1 MIKGESV
8 ESLPTPPWEWQQADL
23 QALIDNEIAE
33 DLHTEYKESRL
44 LAREPQ
50 STKDACVGTLT
61 KAVSAF
67 NNSDGGVIVIGMRER
82 RKDNKNC
89 PESFDGGVCE
99 SDFSKTWLVQIIN
112 SNISPSIPDLRI
124 NFVKL
129 AGEQE
134 GMVACVIYVPKGT
147 RAVQA
152 KDLLYYQRVED
163 QALPMRDFQ
172 IRDVNNRSLGPDLM
186 MSFVIPP
193 GQSNQLTVSNGKD
206 KTNPFRIAVV
216 ASNLSDTLAELAL
229 FRIILPDRLEPSK
242 PEWFDEIDINPLIR
256 LQYKG
261 REIEAYS
268 KIYSRYYRA
277 PESPPI
283 FKELQP
289 TVVGLFDMTF
299 RAQYQNIPH
308 FEPLLWVAESPK
320 MEPRCSGNILIT
332 DGRFVELTVDQEAQ
346 ITLDGM
352 EPLDYWRQSAN
363 IKIPNKPNPEFGG
376 FSSQQRDRGS
386 TCIPK

>member
-1 MIKGESV
+1 MHWKVPRLTNGESV
-8 ESLPTPPWEWQQADL
+8 ESLPNPPWEWQQADL

-33 DLHTEYKESRL
+33 DLHIEYKESRL

-50 STKDACVGTLT
+50 SAKDACVGTLT
-61 KAVSAF
+61 KTVSAF
-67 NNSDGGVIVIGMRER
+67 NNSDSGVLVIGMQER

-89 PESFDGGVCE
+89 PESFDEGVYE

-112 SNISPSIPDLRI
+112 SNISPSIPDLRV
-124 NFVKL
+124 NLVKL
-129 AGEQE
+129 AGKQE
-134 GMVACVIYVPKGT
+134 GKVACVIYVPKGT

-163 QALPMRDFQ
+163 QSLPMRDFQ
-172 IRDVNNRSLGPDLM
+172 IRDVNNRSLGPDLRM
-186 MSFVIPP
+186 FFIIPS
-193 GQSNQLTVSNGKD
+193 GQSNQLTVSNERD

-229 FRIILPDRLEPSK
+229 FRIILPDRLDPSK
-242 PEWFDEIDINPLIR
+242 PEGFDEIDINPRIH

-261 REIEAYS
+261 REIDAYS

-289 TVVGLFDMTF
+289 TVVGLLDITF
-299 RAQYQNIPH
+299 RAQYQTIPH

-320 MEPRCSGNILIT
+320 MEPRCGGNILIT
-332 DGRFVELTVDQEAQ
+332 DGKHVELTVDQEAR

-352 EPLDYWRQSAN
+352 EPLDYWRQPAN
-363 IKIPNKPNPEFGG
+363 IKIPDKPEP
-376 FSSQQRDRGS
+376 RIRW
-386 TCIPK
+386 I